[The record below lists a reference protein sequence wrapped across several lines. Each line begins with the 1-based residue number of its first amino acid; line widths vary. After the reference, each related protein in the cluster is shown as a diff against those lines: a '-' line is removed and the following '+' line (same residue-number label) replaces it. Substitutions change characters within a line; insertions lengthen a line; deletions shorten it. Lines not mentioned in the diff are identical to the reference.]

1 MPIVFGASAR
11 AALVR
16 LVCPSCGEIQ
26 ARAREKKGTVYA
38 CRKCGKPIPTSVDA
52 TSSRSK
58 R

>member
-1 MPIVFGASAR
+1 
-11 AALVR
+11 
-16 LVCPSCGEIQ
+16 
-26 ARAREKKGTVYA
+26 VYA